1 MSRFWVQPGL
11 HSGILSQ
18 KKSSEKLNYLPLGEA
33 LMEKNTTLKLNTI
46 WSIILKKIFKF
57 FTSYKKYMRG
67 REGRGEKKE
76 ILSMKIWKIG
86 HSNDANEIEINL
98 RLSLSNKNT
107 GTL

>member
-1 MSRFWVQPGL
+1 
-11 HSGILSQ
+11 
-18 KKSSEKLNYLPLGEA
+18 
-33 LMEKNTTLKLNTI
+33 
-46 WSIILKKIFKF
+46 
-57 FTSYKKYMRG
+57 MRG